1 MAKKPRYRSS
11 RQPEAV
17 LQEAI
22 VGFMGQRGWFVQNMH
37 GNAFQKGVPDLY
49 CFQEQLDMHRWVDV
63 KRPEHHVYTPDQ
75 CRVWP
80 GWKPGVW
87 IMMGATEEW
96 YQKLFEQPNF
106 MEYWKPRYDKYL
118 LDIDEIIEDIRE
130 EKYDTENQ

>member
-1 MAKKPRYRSS
+1 MAKRPRYRAS

-22 VGFMGQRGWFVQNMH
+22 VGFLGVRGWFVQNMH

-49 CFQEQLDMHRWVDV
+49 LFHQQMNKHRWVDV
-63 KRPEHHVYTPDQ
+63 KRAEAHVFTPDQ

-80 GWKPGVW
+80 KWTPGVW
-87 IMMGATEEW
+87 IMMGASEEW
-96 YQKLFEQPNF
+96 YQKLFEPPNF

-118 LDIDEIIEDIRE
+118 IPIDEIIEDILE
-130 EKYDTENQ
+130 DGND